1 MATKQ
6 PETVAMKPHRT
17 MSKHMLRLIGPPLA
31 KALEQFHGGA
41 TLRFQPVYDGD
52 AMDDSIVEGTIVD
65 GDWQCAMLRAH
76 NGKVGM
82 TVYPLDCEFK
92 RHVHYWIETVEEGI
106 AKYCHFME
114 NHE

>member
-1 MATKQ
+1 
-6 PETVAMKPHRT
+6 
-17 MSKHMLRLIGPPLA
+17 
-31 KALEQFHGGA
+31 
-41 TLRFQPVYDGD
+41 
-52 AMDDSIVEGTIVD
+52 
-65 GDWQCAMLRAH
+65 MLRAH